1 MLIAEA
7 KGDAKKLF
15 SLVNTLCD
23 KNRSN
28 PLPEC
33 QSVGML
39 VSQFGKYFNNK
50 MIADIIKTTVDV
62 SEPPVIPYRDG
73 NGVRLN
79 KFVSLSE
86 EDVRKLITKSKTT
99 SCAYD
104 PLPTRIIKEYINE
117 MLPLLTH
124 IINISLSTGVFPD
137 QWKTA
142 LVVPLLKKTG
152 LDLVP
157 N

>member
-1 MLIAEA
+1 M
-7 KGDAKKLF
+7 
-15 SLVNTLCD
+15 
-23 KNRSN
+23 
-28 PLPEC
+28 PEC
-33 QSVGML
+33 RSVGML
-39 VSQFGKYFNNK
+39 VSQFGKYFNDK
-50 MIADIIKTTVDV
+50 IADIIKTTVGV

-73 NGVRLN
+73 NAVRLN

-86 EDVRKLITKSKTT
+86 IDVRKLITKSKTT

-104 PLPTRIIKEYINE
+104 PLPTRLIKDYINE

-142 LVVPLLKKTG
+142 LVVP
-152 LDLVP
+152 DLRC
-157 N
+157 

>member
-1 MLIAEA
+1 MTQTNYFLLSIH
-7 KGDAKKLF
+7 
-15 SLVNTLCD
+15 CD

-39 VSQFGKYFNNK
+39 VSQFGKYFNDN
-50 MIADIIKTTVDV
+50 IADIIKTTVGV
-62 SEPPVIPYRDG
+62 SEPPVIPYRDE

-79 KFVSLSE
+79 KFVSLSK

-104 PLPTRIIKEYINE
+104 PLPTRIIKDYINE

-124 IINISLSTGVFPD
+124 IINISIYRCISGSVENSTRCSIVKEDRP
-137 QWKTA
+137 
-142 LVVPLLKKTG
+142 
-152 LDLVP
+152 
-157 N
+157 